1 MQRHSITPIRIKKVK
16 IAFSKNMMTAYTGLS
31 RMDSLYTGTGGN
43 RTVQEHSPNS
53 MSVYSKIIMYIS
65 IAYASTDRFVHMGCL
80 GTKHSLQLYSGYKG
94 CPRQQHLLRGFSTRS
109 RAFTMRISILQ
120 PLVYLVQ
127 LIQRECRVY
136 GFYTTKQAKL
146 SPAHSVPEQNN
157 CAICFG
163 DRSGN
168 ATLWNTFFL
177 LILCELSL
185 TL

>member
-94 CPRQQHLLRGFSTRS
+94 CPRQQHLLPGFSTRS

-127 LIQRECRVY
+127 LIQRECRVLVFIRQSRPSY
-136 GFYTTKQAKL
+136 HQPIAFLNKITVQFVSGTDQAM
-146 SPAHSVPEQNN
+146 Q
-157 CAICFG
+157 
-163 DRSGN
+163 
-168 ATLWNTFFL
+168 
-177 LILCELSL
+177 LCGIHFSC
-185 TL
+185 